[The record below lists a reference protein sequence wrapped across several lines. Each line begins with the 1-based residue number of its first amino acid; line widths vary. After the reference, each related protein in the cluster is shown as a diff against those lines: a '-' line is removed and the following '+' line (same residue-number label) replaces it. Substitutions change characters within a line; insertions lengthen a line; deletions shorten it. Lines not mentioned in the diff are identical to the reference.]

1 MQRVE
6 KTMKKQKSIYTII
19 SLLILLFLFYQP
31 ILHAQQD
38 QSKPLIILIS
48 PEEGSTISNNLP
60 EIKIEYEDIN
70 GIDTDTIELKINNFD
85 VSDWEETK
93 ITQTNIT
100 YNPPDFL
107 PFKDGNHTITIRVS
121 NLLGETT
128 TQSYRFA
135 VNTSLPT
142 IGELS
147 RFDIFSLIQTIIIIT
162 ILAFTIFA
170 LYIFY
175 LKKTKK
181 FTFKKYFAQH
191 QIDPDIFILYIPLII
206 SFLFTIL
213 GLAIASNTADMAEYS
228 MEYIIVAGVFIAIL
242 PYAIYT
248 QIQRKTTE
256 KYERAFSQFLF
267 EMADAMRGGLDPT
280 KAIIELAKT
289 ETGMLS
295 KHLKRAADA
304 IKIGRPFDEIVSAM
318 VRNIKSNLIQ
328 RYAVLIGET
337 SKVGGETSQVIHRTA
352 KDMDDFIKVYHER
365 RRQLLGQSF
374 IIYIAFVVLLIV
386 LYQLL
391 LMFPGLEG
399 MDASLIGSSGLD
411 AAASQKT
418 LTRMDFF
425 TIKQRFFHLVLV
437 NALGT
442 GTIIGMFVDGNIKY
456 GLMHSLILLVV
467 TIVFFTVLI
476 L

>member
-1 MQRVE
+1 
-6 KTMKKQKSIYTII
+6 MKKQKNIYTIA
-19 SLLILLFLFYQP
+19 SLLILLFLFSQP

-38 QSKPLIILIS
+38 QSKPLIFLIS
-48 PEEGSTISNNLP
+48 PEEGSTIPNTHP
-60 EIKIEYEDIN
+60 EIKIEYIDIN
-70 GIDTDTIELKINNFD
+70 GIDTDTIELIINGFD

-93 ITQTNIT
+93 ITQTTIT
-100 YNPPDFL
+100 YNPPEFL
-107 PFKDGNHTITIRVS
+107 PFNDGNHTITIRVS
-121 NLLGETT
+121 NLQGATT

-135 VNTSLPT
+135 VNTSLQT
-142 IGELS
+142 IEEIS
-147 RFDIFSLIQTIIIIT
+147 RFDIFSLIKTTIIIT
-162 ILAFTIFA
+162 ILAFTTFA
-170 LYIFY
+170 LYILY

-181 FTFKKYFAQH
+181 FTFEKYFAQH

-206 SFLFTIL
+206 SFLFTIF

-242 PYAIYT
+242 PYAIYS
-248 QIQRKTTE
+248 QIQRKKTE
-256 KYERAFSQFLF
+256 NYERAFSQFLF

-289 ETGMLS
+289 ETGILS
-295 KHLKRAADA
+295 KNLKRAADA

>member
-1 MQRVE
+1 
-6 KTMKKQKSIYTII
+6 MKKYSSLCLISTI
-19 SLLILLFLFYQP
+19 LILLLVCTQLP
-31 ILHAQQD
+31 LQAQQN
-38 QSKPLIILIS
+38 QNGPLITS
-48 PEEGSTISNNLP
+48 VTPEEGSTIANTLP
-60 EIKIEYEDIN
+60 QITIEYVDLN
-70 GIDTDTIELKINNFD
+70 GIDVDSISLIVNAFD

-93 ITQTNIT
+93 KTQTNTI

-107 PFKDGNHTITIRVS
+107 PFKDGNHTITISVS
-121 NLLGETT
+121 NLQGETT
-128 TQSYRFA
+128 TYSYQFS
-135 VNTSLPT
+135 VNTSLQT
-142 IGELS
+142 IAEES
-147 RFDIFSLIQTIIIIT
+147 RFDIFSLIKTIIIIT
-162 ILAFTIFA
+162 ILALTIFA
-170 LYIFY
+170 LYILY

-206 SFLFTIL
+206 SFLFTIF

-228 MEYIIVAGVFIAIL
+228 MEYIIIAGVFIAIL

-280 KAIIELAKT
+280 KAIIELSKT
-289 ETGMLS
+289 ETGILS

-304 IKIGRPFDEIVSAM
+304 IKIGRPFDEIVTAM

-328 RYAVLIGET
+328 RYAALIGET

-399 MDASLIGSSGLD
+399 MDASLLGASSLD
-411 AAASQKT
+411 AAGSQKT
-418 LTRMDFF
+418 ITRMDFF

-456 GLMHSLILLVV
+456 GLMHSLTLLVV
-467 TIVFFTVLI
+467 TVVFFTVMI
-476 L
+476 I